1 MPSDLAP
8 GSFETLTHARLRAGQ
23 GDVSGAVRILRVVLR
38 ADPGHPE
45 ARRLMDELQGRAT
58 GASPEP
64 EPPALPERAA
74 ATASE
79 LSGRFRAALDA
90 GGPPDARTRRER
102 LETWLVRAVAR
113 RGVRRVR

>member
-23 GDVSGAVRILRVVLR
+23 GDVSGAVRILRVLLR
-38 ADPGHPE
+38 GDPGHRE

-58 GASPEP
+58 AAPSESVASPLP
-64 EPPALPERAA
+64 EPAVASAPELRR
-74 ATASE
+74 
-79 LSGRFRAALDA
+79 RFRAALD
-90 GGPPDARTRRER
+90 GGGAPDAQTRRDR
-102 LETWLVRAVAR
+102 LETWLVRVVAR